1 VRELVSAEVSPTT
14 DTTTEK
20 KAKGTVEVKRAFVSE
35 GGVRGSNLET
45 SPVRSGDRLGLGLL
59 LLGLSCS
66 SWRLCVRRKCGW
78 GQRRVSPAWH
88 KVDVTKKNQYA
99 IEIPRPVCV
108 GGGSALVDV
117 CRRKRQLPQKR
128 SVLAHVNE
136 VQGPRAEARS
146 CGEGGV
152 EGGSDEKGREGQAS
166 GE

>member
-1 VRELVSAEVSPTT
+1 MDLDFFSLDFPAPP
-14 DTTTEK
+14 
-20 KAKGTVEVKRAFVSE
+20 
-35 GGVRGSNLET
+35 GGCACGGNAD
-45 SPVRSGDRLGLGLL
+45 GDRDGLA
-59 LLGLSCS
+59 LLGKKWTL
-66 SWRLCVRRKCGW
+66 
-78 GQRRVSPAWH
+78 Q
-88 KVDVTKKNQYA
+88 KKNQYA

-136 VQGPRAEARS
+136 VQGPRAETRS

-152 EGGSDEKGREGQAS
+152 EGGSDDKGREGQAS

>member
-1 VRELVSAEVSPTT
+1 MGEGERVRELVSAEVSPTT
-14 DTTTEK
+14 DTTSEK
-20 KAKGTVEVKRAFVSE
+20 KQREQIEVKGAFVSE

-66 SWRLCVRRKCGW
+66 SWRLRMRRKRVW
-78 GQRRVSPAWH
+78 GQRWVSPAWQ

-108 GGGSALVDV
+108 GGGSALVGV

-136 VQGPRAEARS
+136 VQGPCAEARS
-146 CGEGGV
+146 CGKAGVDGG
-152 EGGSDEKGREGQAS
+152 ER
-166 GE
+166 